1 MRQTSW
7 PISDRGQNR
16 ASRTKPNGFTLI
28 ELLVV
33 IAIIGVLVGLLL
45 PAVQQARDAARRA
58 QSQNNLKQI
67 GLALHNFH
75 DTFLFFPN
83 NGGDGQYGSPN
94 PASNNPGVAT
104 EGAGWGAAY
113 YWGYASPQDHPQRQH
128 GSFAYAILP
137 YLEQTALFNTVSPD
151 KAISVFYIPAR
162 RSAQPQPVPATDPIY
177 PGWNYTIPPGVVNA
191 WARTDYAANDQ
202 VVLPA
207 YGTNWGRTLRLSDLT
222 DGSSQTMLVGEKA
235 LDREAMNAGS
245 WYWDEP
251 IVVGGAGG
259 SARCGDSIYSD
270 GPLRELV
277 GGGSYAGCG
286 GGNWGSPHVGSARF
300 LLADGSVRTIS
311 ESIAKDLMQ
320 RLMRPQDGQST
331 GEF

>member
-1 MRQTSW
+1 MKQLS
-7 PISDRGQNR
+7 QQ
-16 ASRTKPNGFTLI
+16 SRTIQKMGGPFRSRRGFTLI

-33 IAIIGVLVGLLL
+33 IAIIAVLVALLL
-45 PAVQQARDAARRA
+45 PAVQQARDAARRS

-83 NGGDGQYGSPN
+83 NGGDGNYGSPN
-94 PASNNPGVAT
+94 PGSNNPGVAT

-128 GSFAYAILP
+128 GSYAYAILP
-137 YLEQTALFNTVSPD
+137 YLEQAALFNSVSPD
-151 KAISVFYIPAR
+151 KALAVFYIPAR
-162 RSAQPQPVPATDPIY
+162 RSAQAQPVPANDPIY
-177 PGWNYTIPPGVVNA
+177 PGWMYTVPAGSPNL

-202 VVLPA
+202 VILPA
-207 YGTNWGRTLRLSDLT
+207 YGTNWGRTLRLQDLT

-277 GGGSYAGCG
+277 GAGSYAGCG

-300 LLADGSVRTIS
+300 LLADGSVRTVS
-311 ESIAKDLMQ
+311 ESIDKGVMQ
-320 RLMRPQDGQST
+320 RLLRPQDGQST

>member
-1 MRQTSW
+1 MRTTCWQTT
-7 PISDRGQNR
+7 NR
-16 ASRTKPNGFTLI
+16 ERRRAPSSKPSGFTLI

-33 IAIIGVLVGLLL
+33 IAIIAVLVGLLL
-45 PAVQQARDAARRA
+45 PAVQQSRDAARRT

-75 DTFLFFPN
+75 DTFQFFPN
-83 NGGDGQYGSPN
+83 NGGDGNYGTPN
-94 PASNNPGVAT
+94 PASHNPGVAT
-104 EGAGWGAAY
+104 QGAGWSGPY
-113 YWGYASPQDHPQRQH
+113 YWGYASPKDHPQRQH

-137 YLEQTALFNTVSPD
+137 YLEQTALFNSVSPD
-151 KAISVFYIPAR
+151 NAISVFYIPAR
-162 RSAQPQPVPATDPIY
+162 RSAQAQPVPATDPIY
-177 PGWNYTIPPGVVNA
+177 PGWNYTIPPGFANA

-207 YGTNWGRTLRLSDLT
+207 YGTNWGRTLRLGDLT

-235 LDREAMNAGS
+235 IDREAMNAGS

-251 IVVGGAGG
+251 VVVGGAGG
-259 SARCGDSIYSD
+259 SARCGDSIYTD

-277 GGGSYAGCG
+277 GGGSYTGCG

-300 LLADGSVRTIS
+300 LLADGSVRSIG
-311 ESIAKDLMQ
+311 ESIDKDLMQ
-320 RLMRPQDGQST
+320 RLMRPQDGRPT
-331 GEF
+331 DDF